1 MTRKDKK
8 ELEQMLTGFE
18 SVLEEFD
25 NETDPNQIEELI
37 KKIAKMDKGLSSFEV
52 IEA

>member
-1 MTRKDKK
+1 MTKKDKK
-8 ELEQMLTGFE
+8 ELEMMLNG
-18 SVLEEFD
+18 FD
-25 NETDPNQIEELI
+25 NTTDPNQIEDLI

>member
-8 ELEQMLTGFE
+8 ELEMMLNGFE

-25 NETDPNQIEELI
+25 NTTDPNQIEDLI
-37 KKIAKMDKGLSSFEV
+37 KKIAKMDKGLSAFEM